1 MKRLLSLYIVA
12 ISFVCAFA
20 DTSSK
25 WTLYPAYK
33 NITSVSSAGKDI
45 FVVSSD
51 NLFSYNIED
60 NSIQTY
66 TKNDVLTDVDIKYI
80 AWVKSVGKLVIVY
93 ESGIIDFLT
102 LNGNVTTITDIA
114 YKEMTDDKT
123 INDIFV
129 SGQYAYLATG
139 FGVIKVN
146 VRNEIIVDT
155 YKLGVKV
162 DAIALKDSYIYAKTA
177 SKVMKAKT
185 SDNLL
190 NKSSWVSTS
199 EDWQVICPN
208 HNLSNE
214 YGTLFFDQ
222 TNKCYWG
229 NNKEGKLTRYEII
242 EGNVMAKT
250 TGVAPEGPFETS
262 CKNVY
267 ADNGKVYVFPGGSGK
282 NIGDGILPNKYVSIL
297 TDGGW
302 SHLDYGDYDNG
313 LPWFG
318 MNCMT
323 IDPRDKKHLMVG
335 SKTGVYEFYDNKF
348 VRRYGIKNGLDSATP
363 DDSYCLVNS
372 IMYDNTG
379 RLWVTNWG
387 DYRLKYIPADAK
399 LSDDFQ
405 FSVVEKEIPNAYD
418 VTSLKSID
426 NSIWFV
432 NSAFYYYRGLFN
444 YKAQQNVFDQYLNEN
459 NQDNTY
465 LQVTYNGIDVDS
477 QKNIWIASTLG
488 LLYLPASER
497 GNTDSPIYQHKVPRN
512 DGTNY
517 ADYLLNNIDCFSVA
531 IDKFDN
537 KWVGTNNNG
546 VYYLSNDNNTEI
558 YHFTTENSPLLSDVI
573 YNIDI
578 DKTTGK
584 VYFATEKGLCS
595 FQGDV
600 RGNDREVNDD
610 NVYAYPNP
618 VTPDYDGEISI
629 IGLYPNAHVK
639 IMSTSGTLINEGIAV
654 GGAYRWNGKSYDGRR
669 VASGIYFVA
678 ATDESGNEGVV
689 TKIAVVR

>member
-1 MKRLLSLYIVA
+1 MKRILSFYIIFFCVLC
-12 ISFVCAFA
+12 SFA
-20 DTSSK
+20 DGISK

-33 NITSVSSAGKDI
+33 NITSVVSTGKNIFAISSG
-45 FVVSSD
+45 
-51 NLFSYNIED
+51 NLFSYNTED
-60 NSIQTY
+60 NSLQTY
-66 TKNDVLTDVDIKYI
+66 TKNDVLTDMDIKHI
-80 AWVKSVGKLVIVY
+80 AWVKSIGKLVIVY
-93 ESGIIDFLT
+93 ESGIIDFLS
-102 LNGNVTTITDIA
+102 LNGDVSTITDIA

-123 INDIFV
+123 INDVFV
-129 SGQYAYLATG
+129 SGQYVYLATG
-139 FGVIKVN
+139 FGIIKLN
-146 VRNEIIVDT
+146 ARNGYVSDT

-162 DAIALKDSYIYAKTA
+162 DAVAQKGDYVYARTALG
-177 SKVMKAKT
+177 VMKGKMT
-185 SDNLL
+185 DNLL
-190 NKSSWVSTS
+190 DKSVWAMTL
-199 EDWQVICPN
+199 ENWNTICPN
-208 HNLSNE
+208 NNLSYD
-214 YGTLFFDQ
+214 YGTIFFDQ
-222 TNKCYWG
+222 TNRCYWG
-229 NNKEGKLTRYEII
+229 NNKEGKLTRYEIV
-242 EGNVMAKT
+242 EGKVVEKT
-250 TGVAPEGPFETS
+250 PGVAPDGPFEES

-267 ADNGKVYVFPGGSGK
+267 ADNGSIYVFPGGSGK

-318 MNCMT
+318 MNIMT
-323 IDPRDKKHLMVG
+323 IDPRDKKHIMVG
-335 SKTGVYEFYDNKF
+335 AKTGVYEFYDNKF

-372 IMYDNTG
+372 ILYDNTG
-379 RLWVTNWG
+379 RLWITNWG

-399 LSDDFQ
+399 LSDEFQ

-418 VTSLKSID
+418 VTSLKIID

-444 YKAQQNVFDQYLNEN
+444 YKAQQNVLDQYLIEN

-477 QKNIWIASTLG
+477 QNNIWIASTVG
-488 LLYLPASER
+488 LLYLPASEI
-497 GNTDSPIYQHKVPRN
+497 GNTVSPIYQHKVPRN

-517 ADYLLNNIDCFSVA
+517 ADYLLNNIDCFAVA

-537 KWVGTNNNG
+537 KWVGTNSNG
-546 VYYLSNDNNTEI
+546 VYYISSDNNTEI
-558 YHFTTENSPLLSDVI
+558 YHFTKENSLLPSDII
-573 YNIDI
+573 YNISI
-578 DKTTGK
+578 DKLSGK
-584 VYFATEKGLCS
+584 VYFATDKGLCS
-595 FQGDV
+595 YQGDV
-600 RGNDREVNDD
+600 RGNDREVNND

-629 IGLYPNAHVK
+629 TGLYPNAHVK
-639 IMSTSGTLINEGIAV
+639 IMSTSGTLIDEGTAL
-654 GGAYRWNGKSYDGRR
+654 GGAYRWNGKSSDGRR